1 MKKVLGAFSHAFVIN
16 LESDRERMAVLA
28 PRLHNVGIE
37 FERFQALQFEGSGKR
52 EALRGANMSHL
63 GVVREAR
70 RRKLE
75 NVLIMEDDAVF
86 RPDFLKLWA
95 IILPQL
101 QTLDYDIFYGYS
113 WHNTASSPAGLEIT
127 ALIAGSYCA
136 HFWAIHSCFYDS
148 FIESVELNEQ
158 KETPLAIDTIFTHK
172 KDRVYAPTYN
182 LVGQDAGIS
191 LITKKMKPLRWS
203 AAD

>member
-16 LESDRERMAVLA
+16 LESDRERMAALT
-28 PRLHNVGIE
+28 PRLQTVGIE
-37 FERFQALQFEGSGKR
+37 FERFPALQFEGSGKR
-52 EALRGANMSHL
+52 EALRGLNLSHL

-75 NVLIMEDDAVF
+75 SVLIMEDDAVF

-101 QTLDYDIFYGYS
+101 QTLEYDIFYGYD
-113 WHNTASSPAGLEIT
+113 WHGARSSAADLRIT
-127 ALIAGSYCA
+127 AIESTYCA
-136 HFWAIHSCFYDS
+136 HFWAIHSRFYDS
-148 FIESVELNEQ
+148 FIGTVELNEQ
-158 KETPLAIDTIFTHK
+158 KETPHAIDAIFTSR
-172 KDRVYAPTYN
+172 DARIYAPTYN
-182 LVGQDAGIS
+182 LVGQDAGVS